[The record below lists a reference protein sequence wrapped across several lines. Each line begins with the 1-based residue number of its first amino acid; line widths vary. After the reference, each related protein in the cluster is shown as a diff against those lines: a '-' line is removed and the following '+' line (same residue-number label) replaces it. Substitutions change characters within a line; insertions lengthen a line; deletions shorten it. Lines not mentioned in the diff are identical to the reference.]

1 MHLVQRHTWFL
12 MPHPFIRAAAVMT
25 AALAAV
31 LLSASPVSAQNIP
44 GGSVALMVPYP
55 AGGPSDVIARV
66 FNTPLGRELGVPVMV
81 ENLGGVSGALGAQKV
96 LSAPADGH
104 FLYQGSPNEVIL
116 SPLANAAVKF
126 DAEDFQLVQLIAYA
140 PMVVVA
146 KKELAAANMD
156 ELITLARNAPKDK
169 PLNYGSVGIGSL
181 YHVLSEHLGQVI
193 KAPMTHV
200 PYKGVAP
207 MLQDLAGGNL
217 DYAILPQFGAIDGMV
232 AAGRVKVLGQLGAS
246 RAESLKN
253 LPTVTEGKLLKDFNF
268 TVWSGYMV
276 KKGTPPEMMQ
286 KLQKAI
292 QAVLTDPKVRESL
305 GAQFQIVAKPMS
317 LDESAK
323 FYAVEAASYRKLA
336 KAVGIE
342 RQ

>member
-1 MHLVQRHTWFL
+1 MHLVQRYARFL
-12 MPHPFIRAAAVMT
+12 MPHTLVRAAAVT
-25 AALAAV
+25 ATALAAT
-31 LLSASPVSAQNIP
+31 LLSVAPVNAQNIP
-44 GGSVALMVPYP
+44 GSAVSLMVPYP

-66 FNTPLGRELGVPVMV
+66 FNTPLGRELGIPVMV

-140 PMVVVA
+140 PLVVVVR
-146 KKELAAANMD
+146 KELAASNMD
-156 ELITLARNAPKDK
+156 ELITLARNTPKDK

-181 YHVLSEHLGQVI
+181 YHVLAEHLGQVI
-193 KAPMTHV
+193 KAQMTHV

-207 MLQDLAGGNL
+207 LLQDLAGGNL

-232 AAGRVKVLGQLGAS
+232 AAGRVKVLGQLGAT
-246 RAESLKN
+246 RAETLKN
-253 LPTVTEGKLLKDFNF
+253 LPTVTEGKLLKDFSF
-268 TVWSGYMV
+268 TIWTGYMV
-276 KKGTPPEMMQ
+276 KKGTPPDATQ
-286 KLQKAI
+286 KLQKAV

-305 GAQFQIVAKPMS
+305 SAQYQIVAKPMP

-323 FYAVEAASYRKLA
+323 FFAQEAANYRKLA